1 MAEIKGATLVARQL
15 KASGIDHVF
24 TVLGGPMIDV
34 LAECDNEGIRVIN
47 CRHEMNAA
55 FAASAWGYL
64 NQKPGVMIAASGPA
78 MTNTV
83 TPMYVATQ
91 SAMPLIVLGGSAA
104 EGGLGFGS
112 FQEADQVAFAKP
124 ATKWAQRVDQA
135 ERIPEFLY
143 LAMSRAQYG
152 RPGAVYLDFPGNL
165 VSGPGRVE
173 EANAPLR
180 ESAPEIAFAA
190 PDSASIERIAEMLA
204 TAERPLIMV
213 GKGAAWGDAGLAL
226 TRLAD
231 LGIPFVASPM
241 GRGTIADDH
250 DANAGAARSAAM
262 QGADAVL
269 MVGGRFNWMFQMGS
283 RLPSNVRIA
292 QIDVEPEEFHSAAN
306 VEIGLVADCR
316 VGVEA
321 INAALEGRT
330 LRTTS
335 SGWLAD
341 LQAKSRDNEG
351 SVAEQMTSDQQP
363 INHYRLIAD
372 VRDSIER
379 DAIVTED
386 GEFTMAVMR
395 QVMPTHVGRHRFG
408 AGTTGCMGTGL
419 PYAVGAKLAR
429 PDRQVVAVL
438 GDYAFGAAAME
449 VETCARLDIPIVIVV
464 SNNGGIAAHT
474 IQDRSFP
481 ADAPPIATL
490 IPADYEKMV
499 EMVGG
504 HAERVTNPS
513 EIRPAMERAFAS
525 GKVSLLNVITD
536 PKASRR
542 GSGYL

>member
-1 MAEIKGATLVARQL
+1 MAETKGATLVARQL
-15 KASGIDHVF
+15 KASGIDHIF

-34 LAECDNEGIRVIN
+34 LAECNNEGIRVIN
-47 CRHEMNAA
+47 CRHEMNAC

-64 NQKPGVMIAASGPA
+64 NQKPGVMVAASGPA

-112 FQEADQVAFAKP
+112 FQEADQVAFAQP

-135 ERIPEFLY
+135 ERIPEFLH
-143 LAMSRAQYG
+143 LAISRAQYG

-173 EANAPLR
+173 ESEAPLR
-180 ESAPEIAFAA
+180 ESAPEVSFAA
-190 PDSASIERIAEMLA
+190 PDPASIERIADMLA
-204 TAERPLIMV
+204 SAERPLVMI

-231 LGIPFVASPM
+231 LGIPFIASPM
-241 GRGTIADDH
+241 GRGTVADDH
-250 DANAGAARSAAM
+250 ESNAGAARSAAM
-262 QGADAVL
+262 RGADAVL
-269 MVGGRFNWMFQMGS
+269 MVGARFNWMFQLGS
-283 RLPSNVRIA
+283 RLPANARIA

-306 VEIGLVADCR
+306 VELGLVADCR

-321 INAALEGRT
+321 LKEALAGRE
-330 LRTTS
+330 LRSSS
-335 SGWLAD
+335 SGWLAQ
-341 LQAKSRDNEG
+341 LQEQARENEG
-351 SVAEQMTSDQQP
+351 NVAEQLTSDQQP
-363 INHYRLIAD
+363 INHYRLVAD
-372 VRDSIER
+372 VRDSLER

-429 PDRQVVAVL
+429 PERQVVAVL

-464 SNNGGIAAHT
+464 SNNAGIAAHT
-474 IQDRSFP
+474 IQERSFP
-481 ADAPPIATL
+481 PDAPPIATL
-490 IPADYEKMV
+490 LPADYERMV

-504 HAERVTNPS
+504 YAERVTDPA
-513 EIRPAMERAFAS
+513 EIRPAMDRAFAS

-536 PKASRR
+536 PKASR
-542 GSGYL
+542 GGGGYL

>member
-1 MAEIKGATLVARQL
+1 MAEVSGAALVARQL
-15 KASGIDHVF
+15 RASGIDHLF

-34 LAECDNEGIRVIN
+34 LAEANAHGIRVVN

-64 NQKPGVMIAASGPA
+64 NQKPGVMVAASGPA

-83 TPMYVATQ
+83 TPLYVATQ

-104 EGGLGFGS
+104 EGQLGLGS
-112 FQEADQVAFAKP
+112 FQEIDQTSFAKP
-124 ATKWAQRVDQA
+124 ASKWVQRVDKT
-135 ERIPEFLY
+135 EHIPELIY
-143 LAMSRAQYG
+143 LAIGQAQYG
-152 RPGAVYLDFPGNL
+152 RPGGVYLDFPGNL
-165 VSGPGRVE
+165 VAQQVD
-173 EANAPLR
+173 EAAAPLR
-180 ESAPEIAFAA
+180 EAA
-190 PDSASIERIAEMLA
+190 PDVSFAGPDAASIERIAELLA
-204 TAERPLIMV
+204 SAERPLVMI
-213 GKGAAWGDAGLAL
+213 GKGAAWADAGLAL

-241 GRGTIADDH
+241 GRGAVPDDH
-250 DANAGAARSAAM
+250 ESNAGAARSAAM
-262 QGADAVL
+262 AGADAVL
-269 MVGGRFNWMFQMGS
+269 MVGARFNWMFQMGS
-283 RLPSNVRIA
+283 RLPANVRIA
-292 QIDVEPEEFHSAAN
+292 QIDVEPEEFHSAAPI
-306 VEIGLVADCR
+306 EIGLVADCR
-316 VGVEA
+316 VGVDA
-321 INAALEGRT
+321 INDALQGRE
-330 LRTTS
+330 LRS
-335 SGWLAD
+335 ASNGWLASIQD
-341 LQAKSRDNEG
+341 KARENEA

-386 GEFTMAVMR
+386 GEFTMGVMR

-429 PDRQVVAVL
+429 PERQVVAVL

-449 VETCARLDIPIVIVV
+449 VETCARMDIPVVIVV

-481 ADAPPIATL
+481 PDAPPIAAL
-490 IPADYEKMV
+490 LPIDYEHMV

-504 HAERVTNPS
+504 YAERVTDPA

-525 GKVSLLNVITD
+525 GKVSLLNVVTD
-536 PKASRR
+536 PKAKRR
-542 GSGYL
+542 GGGYL

>member
-1 MAEIKGATLVARQL
+1 MAETKGATLVARQL
-15 KASGIDHVF
+15 KASGIDHIF

-34 LAECDNEGIRVIN
+34 LAEASAAGIRVIN

-64 NQKPGVMIAASGPA
+64 NQKPGVMVAASGPA

-83 TPMYVATQ
+83 TPMYVATE

-112 FQEADQVAFAKP
+112 FQETDQVAFAKP

-135 ERIPEFLY
+135 ERIPEFIH
-143 LAMSRAQYG
+143 LAMGKAQYG

-173 EANAPLR
+173 EADAPLR
-180 ESAPEIAFAA
+180 GSAPEVSFAA
-190 PDSASIERIAEMLA
+190 PDASSIERIAEMLA
-204 TAERPLIMV
+204 SAERPLVMV

-241 GRGTIADDH
+241 GRGTIPDDH
-250 DANAGAARSAAM
+250 EANAGAARSAAM
-262 QGADAVL
+262 SGADAVL
-269 MVGGRFNWMFQMGS
+269 MVGGRFNWMFQMGR
-283 RLPSNVRIA
+283 RLPENVRIA
-292 QIDVEPEEFHSAAN
+292 QIDVEAEEFHSAAN
-306 VEIGLVADCR
+306 IEIGLVADCR

-321 INAALEGRT
+321 INDQLAGRALRSA
-330 LRTTS
+330 S
-335 SGWLAD
+335 SGWLAS
-341 LQAKSRDNEG
+341 LQEKARENEG
-351 SVAEQMTSDQQP
+351 SIAEQTTSDQQP
-363 INHYRLIAD
+363 INHYRLVAD
-372 VRDSIER
+372 VRDSLER

-386 GEFTMAVMR
+386 GEFTMGVMR

-449 VETCARLDIPIVIVV
+449 VETCARLDIPVVIVV
-464 SNNGGIAAHT
+464 SNNGGIAAHS

-481 ADAPPIATL
+481 PDAPPIATL
-490 IPADYEKMV
+490 IPADYERMV

-504 HAERVTNPS
+504 HAERVTDPA
-513 EIRPAMERAFAS
+513 EIRPAMDRAFDS
-525 GKVSLLNVITD
+525 GKISLLNVMTD
-536 PKASRR
+536 PKGNRR
-542 GSGYL
+542 GGGYL

>member
-1 MAEIKGATLVARQL
+1 MAEVSGAALVAKQL
-15 KASGIDHVF
+15 RASGIDTLF

-34 LAECDNEGIRVIN
+34 LAEAHAHGIRVIN

-55 FAASAWGYL
+55 FAASSWGYL
-64 NQKPGVMIAASGPA
+64 NQKPGVMVAASGPA
-78 MTNTV
+78 MTNTI
-83 TPMYVATQ
+83 TPLYVATQ

-104 EGGLGFGS
+104 EGQLGLGS
-112 FQEADQVAFAKP
+112 FQEIDQTSFANP
-124 ATKWAQRVDQA
+124 ASKWVQRVDKT
-135 ERIPEFLY
+135 EHIPELIY
-143 LAMSRAQYG
+143 LAMGKAQYG
-152 RPGAVYLDFPGNL
+152 RPGGVYLDFPGNL
-165 VSGPGRVE
+165 VAQKVD
-173 EANAPLR
+173 EADAPIR
-180 ESAPEIAFAA
+180 ESAPDVSFAA
-190 PDSASIERIAEMLA
+190 PDAASIERIAEMLA
-204 TAERPLIMV
+204 SAERPLVMI

-241 GRGTIADDH
+241 GRGTVPDDH
-250 DANAGAARSAAM
+250 EANAGAARSAAM
-262 QGADAVL
+262 AGADAVL
-269 MVGGRFNWMFQMGS
+269 MVGARFNWMFQMGS
-283 RLPSNVRIA
+283 RLPANVRIA
-292 QIDVEPEEFHSAAN
+292 QIDVEPEEFHSAAPL
-306 VEIGLVADCR
+306 EIGIVADCR
-316 VGVEA
+316 VGVDALNEA
-321 INAALEGRT
+321 LAGRE
-330 LRTTS
+330 LRSSS
-335 SGWLAD
+335 SGWLSSIQEKA
-341 LQAKSRDNEG
+341 RENEG

-363 INHYRLIAD
+363 INHYRLVAD

-386 GEFTMAVMR
+386 GEFTMGVMR

-449 VETCARLDIPIVIVV
+449 VETCARMDIPIVIVV
-464 SNNGGIAAHT
+464 SNNAGIAAHT
-474 IQDRSFP
+474 IQERSFP
-481 ADAPPIATL
+481 PDAPPIAAL
-490 IPADYEKMV
+490 LPIDYEHMV

-504 HAERVTNPS
+504 YSERVTDPA

-542 GSGYL
+542 GGGYL

>member
-1 MAEIKGATLVARQL
+1 MAEVSGAALVAKQL
-15 KASGIDHVF
+15 RASGIDTLF

-34 LAECDNEGIRVIN
+34 LAEAHAHGIRVVN

-55 FAASAWGYL
+55 FAASSWGYL
-64 NQKPGVMIAASGPA
+64 NQKPGVMVAASGPA
-78 MTNTV
+78 MTNTI
-83 TPMYVATQ
+83 TPLYVATQ

-104 EGGLGFGS
+104 EGQLGLGS
-112 FQEADQVAFAKP
+112 FQEIDQTSFANP
-124 ATKWAQRVDQA
+124 ASKWVQRVDKT
-135 ERIPEFLY
+135 EHIPELIY
-143 LAMSRAQYG
+143 LAMGKAQYG
-152 RPGAVYLDFPGNL
+152 RPGGVYLDFPGNL
-165 VSGPGRVE
+165 VAQKVD
-173 EANAPLR
+173 EADAPIR
-180 ESAPEIAFAA
+180 ESAPDVSFAA
-190 PDSASIERIAEMLA
+190 PDAASIERIAEMLA
-204 TAERPLIMV
+204 SAERPLVMI

-241 GRGTIADDH
+241 GRGTVPDDH
-250 DANAGAARSAAM
+250 EANAGAARSAAM
-262 QGADAVL
+262 AGADAVL
-269 MVGGRFNWMFQMGS
+269 MVGARFNWMFQMGS
-283 RLPSNVRIA
+283 RLPANVRIA
-292 QIDVEPEEFHSAAN
+292 QIDVEPEEFHSAAPL
-306 VEIGLVADCR
+306 EIGIVADCR
-316 VGVEA
+316 VGVDALNEA
-321 INAALEGRT
+321 LAGRE
-330 LRTTS
+330 LRSSS
-335 SGWLAD
+335 SGWLSSIQEKA
-341 LQAKSRDNEG
+341 RENEG

-363 INHYRLIAD
+363 INHYRLVAD

-386 GEFTMAVMR
+386 GEFTMGVMR

-449 VETCARLDIPIVIVV
+449 VETCARMDIPIVIVV
-464 SNNGGIAAHT
+464 SNNAGIAAHT
-474 IQDRSFP
+474 IQERSFP
-481 ADAPPIATL
+481 PDAPPIAAL
-490 IPADYEKMV
+490 LPIDYEHMV

-504 HAERVTNPS
+504 YSERVTDPA

-542 GSGYL
+542 GGGYL